1 VSVRASTAVWDYSAA
16 PNNTVLIVALVLAD
30 HADYDGKVWL
40 ALGSVAAQARVAR
53 STVQEAIRVL
63 ETLGELERIRQGGK
77 GPGDVTTYR
86 LTLVDKFRKRYRQ
99 PDTNKVPKRYRKGTG
114 LSVPIRRDV
123 DTKTTRA
130 RQSGTTDFPPAL
142 PADEHRAR
150 VNELRADRERAR
162 HGVLLTPLFALEDPP
177 A

>member
-40 ALGSVAAQARVAR
+40 SLGSVAAQARVAR

-77 GPGDVTTYR
+77 GPGDVSTYR
-86 LTLVDKFRKRYRQ
+86 LALVDKFRKRVRQ
-99 PDTNKVPKRYRKGTG
+99 PDTNKGPKRVQKGSG
-114 LSVPIRRDV
+114 LSVTIRNSLDTYKADAREKRDFVVDWDDPDLTDPTEVGTKVADIRRG
-123 DTKTTRA
+123 RI
-130 RQSGTTDFPPAL
+130 RPEPA
-142 PADEHRAR
+142 
-150 VNELRADRERAR
+150 
-162 HGVLLTPLFALEDPP
+162 
-177 A
+177 